1 MVELVVSTTT
11 AAIIGKSRGR
21 DIPSEKGVNRGGK
34 GQKHVIAQTLREC
47 PDTQREKILEH
58 SLSYLHPYVS
68 EDYVDK
74 NMEKSPTPFHCY
86 QRDRKPTKIFSFEKN
101 HGYHAANRIMNTIIT
116 GVLNMGGVLYYQYI
130 HVLIVNQDNI
140 LSNSLLYCH
149 FTFKAGKKMTQTLQ

>member
-1 MVELVVSTTT
+1 M
-11 AAIIGKSRGR
+11 
-21 DIPSEKGVNRGGK
+21 
-34 GQKHVIAQTLREC
+34 
-47 PDTQREKILEH
+47 EH

-74 NMEKSPTPFHCY
+74 NMEKSQTPVHCI